1 MRLPRRKPAGWSY
14 RRCSNNQIVD
24 SGPIETVACVGSSTT
39 ASKGTYR
46 WIAELE
52 SRPQNNRFR
61 FVNLGV
67 GGDLSFNVVRR
78 LGRVLAAQPDRV
90 IILIGTND
98 ILASV
103 FPNFRRFVRL
113 WKGLSAEPTV
123 QRFEENLELITRR
136 LRQATQARIA
146 LCSLAPV
153 GEDPHSID
161 PVQSRLNDLCAA
173 YNGAIREVSSR
184 EGTEYIG
191 LYEAFQEQL
200 ACSKSANPF
209 TRFSF
214 PAFYRDYVV
223 REMILRRSFDEIARI
238 NGWEF
243 HIDGIHLNTRGG
255 RILTEA
261 VQRFLDSP
269 GLRTAPGESP

>member
-1 MRLPRRKPAGWSY
+1 VY
-14 RRCSNNQIVD
+14 

-52 SRPQNNRFR
+52 SRPQNSRFR
-61 FVNLGV
+61 FANLGV
-67 GGDLSFNVVRR
+67 GGDLSFNIIRR
-78 LGRVLAAQPDRV
+78 LRRVIAAQPDRV

-103 FPNFRRFVRL
+103 FPNFRRIIRV
-113 WKGLSAEPTV
+113 WKGLPAEPTV
-123 QRFEENLELITRR
+123 QRFEENLGLITRR
-136 LRQATQARIA
+136 LRQDTNARIA
-146 LCSLAPV
+146 LSSLAPV

-161 PVQSRLNDLCAA
+161 PAQSRLNDLCAA
-173 YNGAIREVSSR
+173 YNGVIRDVSAR
-184 EGTEYIG
+184 EGAAYIPF
-191 LYEAFQEQL
+191 YESFQDQL
-200 ACSKSANPF
+200 VRSQAAKPF

-214 PAFYRDYVV
+214 PSFYRDYLF
-223 REMILRRSFDEIARI
+223 REMILRRSFDEISQI

-255 RILTEA
+255 RILTET
-261 VQRFLDSP
+261 VQQFLDSP
-269 GLRTAPGESP
+269 GAAPGGNQ

>member
-1 MRLPRRKPAGWSY
+1 V
-14 RRCSNNQIVD
+14 N

-46 WIAELE
+46 WIAQLD
-52 SRPQNNRFR
+52 SRPQNSRFR

-67 GGDLSFNVVRR
+67 GGDLSFNIVRR
-78 LGRVLAAQPDRV
+78 LRRVIGIQPDRV
-90 IILIGTND
+90 IIPIGSND

-103 FPNFRRFVRL
+103 FPNFRRITRV
-113 WKGLSAEPTV
+113 WKGLPEEPTV
-123 QRFEENLELITRR
+123 QRFQQNLSLITRR
-136 LRQATQARIA
+136 LGQETDARIA
-146 LCSLAPV
+146 LSSLAPV
-153 GEDPHSID
+153 GEDPHSHD
-161 PVQSRLNDLCAA
+161 AVQSRLNDLCAA
-173 YNGAIREVSSR
+173 YNDVIREVSSR
-184 EGTEYIG
+184 EGTDYIEFH
-191 LYEAFQEQL
+191 EAFQDQL
-200 ACSKSANPF
+200 QRSKTAKAF

-214 PAFYRDYVV
+214 PSFYRDYLV

-255 RILTEA
+255 RILTQT

-269 GLRTAPGESP
+269 SRRGCP